1 MRCSKRAVQVVSI
14 TEDEASIQLCTPAP
28 NAERLHRHASCRYIV
43 PAIRAVTGAGLTAAQ
58 AGQHCQLNL
67 FADNRQTHLCAAA
80 TGLLR
85 HWRQMQQSAS
95 LKCQGCSAGCTQAK
109 VGSSLLAPPQQ
120 RLQLP
125 QQFTNLRNFVAKPPL
140 SSSRRGFAASECS
153 EAVLM
158 KPNPLATPHY
168 QMRYCRLQES
178 LCSGCCNAL

>member
-85 HWRQMQQSAS
+85 HWRRYRCNSQLRSNVWGAAQDVHKPKLEAACLPLLSKDSSCHSSSPTSETLSQN
-95 LKCQGCSAGCTQAK
+95 LHCQPAGED
-109 VGSSLLAPPQQ
+109 
-120 RLQLP
+120 LP
-125 QQFTNLRNFVAKPPL
+125 QVSAQKL
-140 SSSRRGFAASECS
+140 S
-153 EAVLM
+153 
-158 KPNPLATPHY
+158 
-168 QMRYCRLQES
+168 
-178 LCSGCCNAL
+178 